1 MARSK
6 TPPSP
11 RRRPRQSR
19 SRELV
24 RAIREAGLLI
34 LEEQGAEA
42 LTTNRIAERAGV
54 GIASLYRYYPD
65 KQAILADIF
74 DERVR
79 AIDTLYRKTLAE
91 RDLEALPLRQQI
103 HHMVDTPVR
112 LSRELLRLHADFF
125 RHHHAAFEISYRYS
139 PDGEQSWAEWAE
151 DWWQQVLEQRRDE
164 LRVADPALAAR
175 VVLLAARGAIDGA
188 IERRPEL
195 LEDPAFTDALVEM
208 ACRYLL
214 P

>member
-1 MARSK
+1 M
-6 TPPSP
+6 TPAKAPPPP

-34 LEEQGAEA
+34 LEEEGAEA

-54 GIASLYRYYPD
+54 GIGSLYRYYPD

-74 DERVR
+74 DEKLQ
-79 AIDTLYRKTLAE
+79 AIDALYRQTLAQQ
-91 RDLEALPLRQQI
+91 DLEALPLREQI
-103 HHMVDTPVR
+103 RHMIETPVQ
-112 LSRELLRLHADFF
+112 LSLELLRLHATFF
-125 RHHHAAFEISYRYS
+125 QHHHPAFEISYRRS
-139 PDGEQSWAEWAE
+139 PDGEHSWAEWAE
-151 DWWQQVLEQRRDE
+151 QWWQRVLEQRRAE
-164 LRVADPALAAR
+164 LRVSDPALAAR
-175 VVLLAARGAIDGA
+175 TVLLASRGAIDAA
-188 IERRPEL
+188 IERQPAL
-195 LEDPAFTDALVEM
+195 LEDPAFSDALVEM